1 MMTPVGRLIMVRSI
15 DKRNLLNAM
24 SLVTMPALIGPI
36 CGPPL
41 GGFITTYASWHWIFL
56 INVPIG
62 LARHRFGDAL
72 YRQCPRRTPRRLSTM
87 SDLYCPVLPSPGL
100 PSAFRPW
107 GSIFCRP
114 ALSRRCSVVGALS
127 AVGVCRA
134 RQTHAGADPRS
145 VAAQAADLPR
155 QHLWR
160 LPVPARHRRVAV
172 PAAAVAAD
180 RLRSDAVP
188 IRPHH
193 LHHRARLDVHESRRR
208 QRAQPL
214 RLPQRA
220 ALQCARLKRFSRR
233 LRHFRARHALLRR

>member
-62 LARHRFGDAL
+62 LLGIVLATRFIANVHVEH
-72 YRQCPRRTPRRLSTM
+72 RTPF
-87 SDLYCPVLPSPGL
+87 DYVG
-100 PSAFRPW
+100 F
-107 GSIFCRP
+107 
-114 ALSRRCSVVGALS
+114 ALSGLAIAGLAFGLSAMGLDFLPTGIVAAMLGVGALI
-127 AVGVCRA
+127 VGGVRCA

-145 VAAQAADLPR
+145 VAAQAADVPR

-160 LPVPARHRRVAV
+160 LPVPARHRRAAV

-180 RLRSDAVP
+180 RLRSDAVSIGP
-188 IRPHH
+188 DH
-193 LHHRARLDVHESRRR
+193 LHHGARLDVHESRRLK
-208 QRAQPL
+208 RAQPL
-214 RLPQRA
+214 RLSQRA
-220 ALQCARLKRFSRR
+220 ALQRADLKRFPRR